1 MEIFVLRTAEN
12 WEKANGAAV
21 VIAQSLE
28 NAEALLQDYEME
40 PELRCYMSDA
50 AAQTDVDG
58 PFRHA
63 WVLVESLATDQQQGR
78 VIVSSWDEAP

>member
-1 MEIFVLRTAEN
+1 MEIFILRTAEN

-21 VIAQSLE
+21 VMAQSLE

-40 PELRCYMSDA
+40 PDLRCYEADA
-50 AAQTDVDG
+50 AAHTDVDG
-58 PFRHA
+58 PFRQV
-63 WVLVESLATDQQQGR
+63 WVLVESLATDQQQER